1 MPVSHIVTPASLLL
15 DDAVAGPIVRKA
27 AAILRALRGRI
38 RQRAM
43 LAFRKPEKRA
53 VRICEIFIT
62 DDKDISILKHAGGS
76 ESDAWNNYIGAQAL
90 ASIQPY
96 LGDEEKRDKMRAI
109 VAAGLTG
116 VAPRDEM
123 EGMIA
128 AQIDIG

>member
-1 MPVSHIVTPASLLL
+1 VPASLLL

-62 DDKDISILKHAGGS
+62 DDKDIYSYTS
-76 ESDAWNNYIGAQAL
+76 
-90 ASIQPY
+90 
-96 LGDEEKRDKMRAI
+96 
-109 VAAGLTG
+109 G
-116 VAPRDEM
+116 VLQNLEAVS
-123 EGMIA
+123 
-128 AQIDIG
+128 

>member
-1 MPVSHIVTPASLLL
+1 VPVSHIVTPASLLL

-62 DDKDISILKHAGGS
+62 DDKDIYSYTS
-76 ESDAWNNYIGAQAL
+76 
-90 ASIQPY
+90 
-96 LGDEEKRDKMRAI
+96 
-109 VAAGLTG
+109 G
-116 VAPRDEM
+116 VLQNLEAVS
-123 EGMIA
+123 
-128 AQIDIG
+128 

>member
-1 MPVSHIVTPASLLL
+1 VTPASLLL

-62 DDKDISILKHAGGS
+62 DDKDIYSYTS
-76 ESDAWNNYIGAQAL
+76 
-90 ASIQPY
+90 
-96 LGDEEKRDKMRAI
+96 
-109 VAAGLTG
+109 G
-116 VAPRDEM
+116 VLQNLEAVS
-123 EGMIA
+123 
-128 AQIDIG
+128 